1 MKKISLILSTVVVL
15 MIITSCRSKSSDE
28 ESTINDSLT
37 TNEPPAAIDSSTTSE
52 ASIPNEVRIGNQ
64 VWKTKNLNVDKF
76 RNGDIIPEAKNFEE
90 WELACKKGNPAWCY
104 YNFDSTNGEKYG
116 KLYNIFAVRDSRIL
130 APAGFRIPNDNDWIT
145 LANFF
150 GGEEVAGKKMKSK
163 SGWANNGNGTNF
175 LGWSGLPGG
184 SINEKFHGGGKS
196 GNWWGGPQHESLGN
210 SDTYSLSSE
219 SNSLWN
225 IPVFNDLLGMSVRC
239 IR

>member
-1 MKKISLILSTVVVL
+1 MKKAGLILSTVVVI
-15 MIITSCRSKSSDE
+15 MIIISCGSKSSNE
-28 ESTINDSLT
+28 ESTINDSFT

-90 WELACKKGNPAWCY
+90 WELACKKGKPAWCY

-116 KLYNIFAVRDSRIL
+116 KLYNIFAVRDPRIL

-184 SINEKFHGGGKS
+184 TINEKFIGGGKS
-196 GNWWGGPQHESLGN
+196 GSWWGFQHERLAD
-210 SDTYSLSSE
+210 SDSYSLSSE
-219 SNSLWN
+219 SNSLYHS
-225 IPVFNDLLGMSVRC
+225 PTFNDLLGKSVRC
-239 IR
+239 IK